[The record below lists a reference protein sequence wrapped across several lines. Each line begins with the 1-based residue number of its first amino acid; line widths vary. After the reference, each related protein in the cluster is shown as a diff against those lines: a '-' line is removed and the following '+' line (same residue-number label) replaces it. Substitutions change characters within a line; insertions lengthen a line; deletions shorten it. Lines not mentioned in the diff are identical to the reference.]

1 MTLSDKA
8 VPYSVGRRMEVG
20 ARMLPVTVV
29 YAVLLLVVS
38 VTLTV
43 LGPHT
48 RELVVSQMS
57 TNLHNLAHGHW
68 HTLVGSA
75 FVNEGGEVY
84 FWLPGLVS
92 LLALGELAW
101 RSKGLLVTF
110 AVGHVGATLIVA
122 EGLVAAI
129 KTGWLPVS
137 VARANDVGTSYG
149 AVCILGALT
158 ASIPLR
164 WRPVWI
170 GWWLGTAVMA
180 AVGADFT
187 AIGHVV
193 ALLLG
198 IGLSFR
204 LRSITHWAPTHVALL
219 AVGASFG
226 WFMLSGSSPVALA
239 GGLTGALLAITV
251 SRFGARTPIDA
262 GTPDLIG
269 AH

>member
-137 VARANDVGTSYG
+137 VARSVPLYAGGKRIG
-149 AVCILGALT
+149 AG
-158 ASIPLR
+158 
-164 WRPVWI
+164 
-170 GWWLGTAVMA
+170 
-180 AVGADFT
+180 
-187 AIGHVV
+187 AIGSFDDRV
-193 ALLLG
+193 AL
-198 IGLSFR
+198 R
-204 LRSITHWAPTHVALL
+204 LTEA
-219 AVGASFG
+219 F
-226 WFMLSGSSPVALA
+226 
-239 GGLTGALLAITV
+239 
-251 SRFGARTPIDA
+251 
-262 GTPDLIG
+262 
-269 AH
+269 